1 MESFY
6 SSFEIP
12 AFESSIQFGDG
23 LVFMGSCFS
32 DEMSKKAASS
42 GLKVYANPFGTVFH
56 PLSIFKSISDALTD
70 SKEVVFCQKEDIYF
84 HWDSSGS
91 IYGMTPNELEE
102 KVITSRIA
110 LRKQLKTAK
119 YLFLTFGTA
128 RAHYLQNQDFPV
140 ANCHKMPRNNFFEKR
155 SEVEEIEVAFNK
167 LHEQLKEWNPALQI
181 VLTVSPVRHL
191 RDGFI
196 ENNRSKARL
205 ILACEALEKLQQV
218 RYFPVYEWVVDGLRD
233 YRFYKEDGVH
243 PNTQAIHFIWK
254 KLERCFFD
262 ANTIE
267 IMQQVRKIEQGLTH
281 KVLYPESIQVKK
293 HFETIQKQQQKL
305 ANDFPAI
312 CWDSILGK
320 NH

>member
-12 AFESSIQFGDG
+12 ALEPSIELGDG
-23 LVFMGSCFS
+23 LIFMGSCFS

-42 GLKVYANPFGTVFH
+42 GLTVFANPFGTVFH

-70 SKEVVFCQKEDIYF
+70 SKEVAFCQKDDIYF

-91 IYGMTPNELEE
+91 IYGMTPNELKE
-102 KVITSRIA
+102 KVLASRFN
-110 LRKQLKTAK
+110 LKEKLKTAK

-128 RAHYLQNQDFPV
+128 RAHYLQHDANPV
-140 ANCHKMPRNNFFEKR
+140 ANCHKMPRNLFVER
-155 SEVEEIEVAFNK
+155 QSDAEEIFTAFQIIHK
-167 LHEQLKEWNPALQI
+167 QLLDFNPSLQI

-196 ENNRSKARL
+196 ENNRSKAKL
-205 ILACEALEKLQQV
+205 ILACEQMEKLQNV
-218 RYFPVYEWVVDGLRD
+218 RYFPVYEWVVDSLRD

-243 PNTQAIHFIWK
+243 PNAQAIQFIWK
-254 KLERCFFD
+254 KLERCFFS

-267 IMQQVRKIEQGLTH
+267 IMQHVRKIEQGLTH
-281 KVLYPESIQVKK
+281 KVLYPESRQVKK
-293 HFETIQKQQQKL
+293 HFETVQQQQQQL
-305 ANDFPAI
+305 AKAYPAI